1 MNTFPGHRNMTAP
14 VKKPATAVSFASVS
28 LLGLALGLALPLLR
42 LRLLA

>member
-1 MNTFPGHRNMTAP
+1 MTAP

-28 LLGLALGLALPLLR
+28 LLGLALGLPLLR